1 MAVPT
6 IPWISIA
13 TDLFESPK
21 IKEILDME
29 NGELIVLYWI
39 KLLLFCGRENNGGV
53 LTRGNGKPYSRNS
66 LYSNLRSPDPTTGD
80 RPDPAQKRAIFD
92 SAMDIFAEL
101 DMVEVGEDGTIEVP
115 GWSEH
120 QNLAKYEALKAAEEE
135 RLKRDR
141 ERKREERRKKAES
154 DSCPT
159 DVLDCPGQ
167 SRTEDRQ
174 SDGQVDTEE
183 EKEEELI
190 LTTNTSTTTTA
201 SERIDYQG
209 IIALYNQ
216 HCQSLPKCVKLTD
229 GRRKAIK
236 ARINGGYTVEDFGA
250 LFRMAGE
257 SSFLRGQNKNN
268 WTADIDWLLKDNN
281 MAKVLEGKYAD
292 RNGGGGAP
300 SGPRYDYSDTE
311 GSF

>member
-66 LYSNLRSPDPTTGD
+66 LYSNLRSPDPATGD
-80 RPDPAQKRAIFD
+80 RADPAQKRAIFD

-167 SRTEDRQ
+167 SRTEDGQ
-174 SDGQVDTEE
+174 SDGQGDAEKEE
-183 EKEEELI
+183 EEELI
-190 LTTNTSTTTTA
+190 LTTNTSTTTA
-201 SERIDYQG
+201 AERIDYQG

-216 HCQSLPKCVKLTD
+216 HCQNLPKCVKLTD

-236 ARINGGYTVEDFGA
+236 ARINGGYTVADFEA
-250 LFRMAGE
+250 LFRVAGE
-257 SSFLRGQNKNN
+257 SSFLAGKNKNN
-268 WTADIDWLLKDNN
+268 WVADIDWLLKDNN

-292 RNGGGGAP
+292 RKGCGGAP
-300 SGPRYDYSDTE
+300 SGPNYDYTDTT